1 MLNYQENLD
10 WLFNQF
16 PSYQKIGI
24 GAYKPSLDNIQNL
37 LNLLGLSIE
46 QIKYVHVA
54 GTNGK
59 GSVVNYTA
67 SALVEAGYK
76 TGVFTSPH
84 IIDFK
89 ERIRVNGKCISEQMV
104 NKFIQDIRLKHS
116 DLGSPSFFEI
126 TWAMALSHFIHEN
139 VDIAIIETGLGGRL
153 DATNVIH
160 PLLSVITNIGLDHTQ
175 LLGPDRPSIAKE
187 KAGIIKRAAPVII
200 GELDEETKHVFKNVA
215 KSLDAPLY
223 FMSYPSTSQFPE
235 RNKLLAA
242 EIIKILNNY
251 DFKVTKEHFE
261 SGERNLSKNTGFFG
275 RLQKINE
282 DPPIFID
289 AAHNVEG
296 VKALLEV
303 IETMN
308 YRNLHIVYGASSDK
322 NIAQILPLFPEDA
335 KVYFCSFSSERS
347 CKREHFYPLAANLTF
362 QSAFFEDANAALE
375 AAKTVV
381 KQGDMIFVFG
391 SFYLLEDIFKK

>member
-116 DLGSPSFFEI
+116 DLGSPSF
-126 TWAMALSHFIHEN
+126 LRS
-139 VDIAIIETGLGGRL
+139 LGRWL
-153 DATNVIH
+153 
-160 PLLSVITNIGLDHTQ
+160 
-175 LLGPDRPSIAKE
+175 
-187 KAGIIKRAAPVII
+187 
-200 GELDEETKHVFKNVA
+200 
-215 KSLDAPLY
+215 
-223 FMSYPSTSQFPE
+223 
-235 RNKLLAA
+235 
-242 EIIKILNNY
+242 
-251 DFKVTKEHFE
+251 
-261 SGERNLSKNTGFFG
+261 
-275 RLQKINE
+275 
-282 DPPIFID
+282 
-289 AAHNVEG
+289 
-296 VKALLEV
+296 
-303 IETMN
+303 
-308 YRNLHIVYGASSDK
+308 
-322 NIAQILPLFPEDA
+322 
-335 KVYFCSFSSERS
+335 
-347 CKREHFYPLAANLTF
+347 
-362 QSAFFEDANAALE
+362 
-375 AAKTVV
+375 
-381 KQGDMIFVFG
+381 
-391 SFYLLEDIFKK
+391 